1 MVITFAKAMKAAV
14 NFHPIAKLR
23 IPRLL
28 CAVRPIVTS
37 SSAKM
42 IFEKQRRVRMAQ
54 VNTINLIPSDMSLSL
69 GSGRQPPQ
77 RATRK
82 TQHPAISDA
91 REDVHAYIIMTLGL
105 ELGLRRWE
113 VAVRGQV
120 GAGCSGSVRRTHTFS
135 LCVASVVSF
144 QTLFDIATRC

>member
-1 MVITFAKAMKAAV
+1 MVITFAKAMQAAV

-28 CAVRPIVTS
+28 CAVRPIVAS

-42 IFEKQRRVRMAQ
+42 IFEKQRRVKMAQ
-54 VNTINLIPSDMSLSL
+54 VNTINLIASNMSL
-69 GSGRQPPQ
+69 SGRQPPQ

-82 TQHPAISDA
+82 TQHPAMSEP
-91 REDVHAYIIMTLGL
+91 REDVANFHAYIIMTLGL
-105 ELGLRRWE
+105 ELGLGRWE

>member
-1 MVITFAKAMKAAV
+1 MVITFAKAMQAAV

-28 CAVRPIVTS
+28 CAVRPIVAS

-42 IFEKQRRVRMAQ
+42 IFEKQRRVKMAQ
-54 VNTINLIPSDMSLSL
+54 VNTINLIASNMSL
-69 GSGRQPPQ
+69 SGRQPPQ

-105 ELGLRRWE
+105 ELGLGRGE